1 MESFDPAAGKVATT
15 RTTSSQTMNFGTD
28 GDISF
33 DQTIRMRVPGSGM
46 TVFNRYKLDR
56 ILGRGGM
63 GVVWLADDLK
73 LERSVALKFLP
84 SLIGLDPTAVK
95 ELKVETRRGLE
106 LSHPHIVRIYDFVDD
121 DDAAAISMEFV
132 DGKTLSELRL
142 ATEHGVFHADEV
154 SRWLLGVCD
163 ALDYAHFQRKL
174 VHRDLKPANIML
186 TTKEAVAK
194 IADFGIARSLS
205 DTMSRLSAAH
215 IGTSGTLP
223 YMSPQQAMGD
233 KPGPTDDVYSLGA
246 TIYELLSGK
255 PPFYRGDLPTQ
266 INSKIPPTVSERRVE
281 LEIHAPEP
289 VPKHWEEAI
298 AACLHK
304 DPAMRPQ
311 SAGQLA
317 EMLGLKPS
325 TASVRTSSGFTVK
338 TGHGPG
344 IQLQGRSSR
353 TGTAAAEPEPRRS
366 SAMPAILGAAAV
378 VVLGAGGYFGWQAIN
393 HKAGVGGQP
402 LEVNRPGTTPPAV
415 VATTP
420 SVTPVP
426 TPPPAPENTVTPP
439 ATPATGG
446 PATAQAE
453 PTSGQSNMPAG
464 PTTAPSTGGTTTAQ
478 TEPSSGLTP
487 ASSTPPSTPAAG
499 STTTAQAE
507 PATGMAP
514 AAGTPAVAPAPAT
527 STPEATTAGTSTTT
541 PPASATVV
549 GTTPTAPAAGTE
561 TTPKSATA
569 SVVSPAAVT
578 DTPPSSSPTSEPA
591 TGQNGTGGMAAAQG
605 PAPTPVTLTDG
616 PANGTPAST
625 PPATGTPATPTV
637 AEAPPSQGTPPTN
650 AETPPAA
657 TNTPPAFPPSPRP
670 PVSPGMNADGGPTLI
685 DPGQIPGLKPGETR
699 PQPPAV
705 KPPETPKVVASD
717 GTEST
722 PAVNAKTPAAPSRSR
737 TTGSSS
743 SGGSSSRKSQPRGMG
758 VRVQQVIED

>member
-1 MESFDPAAGKVATT
+1 
-15 RTTSSQTMNFGTD
+15 MNFGTD

-353 TGTAAAEPEPRRS
+353 TGTAAAEPEPRKS

-378 VVLGAGGYFGWQAIN
+378 VVLGAGGYFGWEAIN
-393 HKAGVGGQP
+393 HKAGVGAQP
-402 LEVNRPGTTPPAV
+402 LEVNRPGTTPPAQ

-420 SVTPVP
+420 QATPVQT
-426 TPPPAPENTVTPP
+426 TPVAPENTVTPP
-439 ATPATGG
+439 VAPATGGATAQTEPTPGVATPSGTPAAPAIGATTPATPATG
-446 PATAQAE
+446 
-453 PTSGQSNMPAG
+453 SG
-464 PTTAPSTGGTTTAQ
+464 
-478 TEPSSGLTP
+478 
-487 ASSTPPSTPAAG
+487 
-499 STTTAQAE
+499 TTAQAE

-514 AAGTPAVAPAPAT
+514 ATGAASGTPAPAT
-527 STPEATTAGTSTTT
+527 STPDSTAAVTSTTT
-541 PPASATVV
+541 PPASAAVV
-549 GTTPTAPAAGTE
+549 GTTPSAPATGTE
-561 TTPKSATA
+561 STPKSATVSVTPPATVTENPPA
-569 SVVSPAAVT
+569 SSPAA
-578 DTPPSSSPTSEPA
+578 TSEPA
-591 TGQNGTGGMAAAQG
+591 TGQNGTGGMAATQGTG
-605 PAPTPVTLTDG
+605 PAPVVMTDG
-616 PANGTPAST
+616 
-625 PPATGTPATPTV
+625 PATGTPPPTSPPATPTSNV
-637 AEAPPSQGTPPTN
+637 AASPPSQRTPSAP
-650 AETPPAA
+650 AETPPAP
-657 TNTPPAFPPSPRP
+657 TNNPSQFPPSPKP
-670 PVSPGMNADGGPTLI
+670 PGMNASGGPALVDASEI
-685 DPGQIPGLKPGETR
+685 LDLKKPGGSTQ
-699 PQPPAV
+699 QPPPV
-705 KPPETPKVVASD
+705 KPPEPPKMAGSGSED
-717 GTEST
+717 ST
-722 PAVNAKTPAAPSRSR
+722 PTPRKIQRVP
-737 TTGSSS
+737 SSS
-743 SGGSSSRKSQPRGMG
+743 PPPRRGSLPRGAG
-758 VRVQQVIED
+758 VNVPQNMND